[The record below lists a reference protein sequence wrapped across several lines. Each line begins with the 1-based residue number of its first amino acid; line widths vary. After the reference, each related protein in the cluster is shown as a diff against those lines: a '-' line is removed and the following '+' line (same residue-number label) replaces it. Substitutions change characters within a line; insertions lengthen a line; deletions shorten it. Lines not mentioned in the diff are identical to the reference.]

1 MACVYFLPHQ
11 QEQMSMPD
19 VSSIGNGA
27 VGPIGRST
35 PSPSLRS
42 DATHRAPGRTHNTT
56 NDRVE
61 LSEHARL
68 LDRLRQVPD
77 VRTDRVA
84 EIREQIE
91 SGRYE
96 TEERLTVA
104 IDRLIDD
111 LS

>member
-1 MACVYFLPHQ
+1 M
-11 QEQMSMPD
+11 
-19 VSSIGNGA
+19 
-27 VGPIGRST
+27 
-35 PSPSLRS
+35 
-42 DATHRAPGRTHNTT
+42 
-56 NDRVE
+56 E